1 MIEKTIEELF
11 KILLTS
17 DGKGVKI
24 KGEAIEEI
32 IRRTKNLNG

>member
-1 MIEKTIEELF
+1 MKEKTIDELY

-24 KGEAIEEI
+24 KKEAIEEI
-32 IRRTKNLNG
+32 IRRTKELNG